1 MVAPIYKH
9 LFVLTY
15 SHLCFNVSL
24 PPSFSLTEQQHP
36 VCYWSNIMIKGAV
49 CCTKNRP
56 AIQLCYPAVHCSR
69 QVVSFLPPGR
79 LGQVQMLIERGLIE
93 GSIGIAC
100 VKRLKCK
107 MKWKWNENEMKM
119 KWKWNE
125 NEMKMKWKWNENEMK
140 MKWKWNENEMKII
153 PHKPQ
158 LLLQSTCMYRGFFLH
173 SPRLA
178 QSKQFLLLS
187 LHEPWKNE
195 NKN

>member
-1 MVAPIYKH
+1 MFVIGSNRKKFENHGVNCIFLHMSAGREMVAPIYKH

-49 CCTKNRP
+49 CRTKNRP

-93 GSIGIAC
+93 GSIGVAC

-107 MKWKWNENEMKM
+107 MK
-119 KWKWNE
+119 
-125 NEMKMKWKWNENEMK
+125 
-140 MKWKWNENEMKII
+140 
-153 PHKPQ
+153 
-158 LLLQSTCMYRGFFLH
+158 
-173 SPRLA
+173 
-178 QSKQFLLLS
+178 
-187 LHEPWKNE
+187 
-195 NKN
+195 